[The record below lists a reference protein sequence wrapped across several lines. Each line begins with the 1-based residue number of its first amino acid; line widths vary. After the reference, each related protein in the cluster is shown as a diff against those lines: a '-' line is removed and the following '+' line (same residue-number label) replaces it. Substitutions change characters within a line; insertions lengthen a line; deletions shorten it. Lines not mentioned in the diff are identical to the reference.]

1 MDFLSGWRVDL
12 VTTNTRPPGQCRS
25 PRVLGQLGLLP
36 DTCTEARG
44 DVDGNGAPS
53 FWGFVKPA
61 GGSGL
66 AGTFPGTTCVG
77 TGVVAAG
84 SGGNALEIPGPCDAS
99 SERTVF

>member
-1 MDFLSGWRVDL
+1 M
-12 VTTNTRPPGQCRS
+12 
-25 PRVLGQLGLLP
+25 LP
-36 DTCTEARG
+36 DTFTEAPTNLAAIATAEARG

-84 SGGNALEIPGPCDAS
+84 TGGNALEVPGPCDAS
-99 SERTVF
+99 SGRTVF